1 MFSSDVGGALSC
13 SSLCRWRS
21 GDVTEERSITCPP
34 APSQHDGNR
43 QILPLSQGLTTPLY
57 SALFDMNSGSYG
69 NEQNICRRGDGGNS
83 VEQGSTWRVG

>member
-1 MFSSDVGGALSC
+1 MLLAVQ
-13 SSLCRWRS
+13 
-21 GDVTEERSITCPP
+21 TEIS

-69 NEQNICRRGDGGNS
+69 NEQNTCRRGDGGNS
-83 VEQGSTWRVG
+83 VEQGSMWMVG